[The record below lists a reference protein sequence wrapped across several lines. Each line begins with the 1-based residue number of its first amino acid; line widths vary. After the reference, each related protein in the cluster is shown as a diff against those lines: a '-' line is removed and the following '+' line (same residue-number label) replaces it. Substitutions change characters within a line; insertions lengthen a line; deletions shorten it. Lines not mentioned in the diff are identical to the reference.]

1 MDYLLAALIYSVYAL
16 IFCAVCDCL
25 CERIMDCIEASR
37 FYCEALVGRLT
48 RVFLQRPRQG
58 RDLPGD
64 QRQPAQIQLAS
75 TQPEITGIEEP

>member
-1 MDYLLAALIYSVYAL
+1 MDYLLLALTYSVYAL

-25 CERIMDCIEASR
+25 CEKIMDCIEASR
-37 FYCEALVGRLT
+37 FYWPPR
-48 RVFLQRPRQG
+48 FLQRPRQG

-75 TQPEITGIEEP
+75 TQPEITGVEEP